1 MNRILPMK
9 NEMPALKIGD
19 LTIRKPIIQGGMGVG
34 ISLSN
39 LATAVAN
46 EGGIGVIAA
55 VGVGLLE
62 EDFKE
67 NYQEANKRALRNEI
81 RKTRN
86 NTKGVIGLNVMMA
99 LTDYKDI
106 LNIAID
112 EKVDVLLL
120 GAGLPIDIP
129 NEVGIDRLKQSNV
142 KIIPI
147 VSSGIATKIILRKWD
162 RNFGIIP
169 DAFVVEGPLAGGH
182 LGYKKEEL
190 ELESN
195 KLENLIPKVIAEVK
209 PFEEK
214 YHKEIPVIAA
224 GGIFT
229 GDDIYKFFK
238 LGAKGVQMGT
248 RFVATTEC
256 DATAEFKNEYIK
268 CKKEDIVI
276 INSPVGLPGR
286 AISNNFLK
294 HVDDE
299 NKPKV
304 RCPWVCLNSCNIK
317 TAHYCI
323 GMALANAKKGD
334 LENGYAF
341 CGANAYRIDK
351 IVSVHDLFDELEN
364 GYSAEVDRNKK

>member
-1 MNRILPMK
+1 MTTGK
-9 NEMPALKIGD
+9 MPSFKIGD
-19 LTIRKPIIQGGMGVG
+19 LTIEKPVVQGGMGVG
-34 ISLSN
+34 ISLSG

-62 EDFKE
+62 DDFEKD
-67 NYQEANKRALRNEI
+67 YQAANKRALRNEI
-81 RKTRN
+81 RKARQA
-86 NTKGVIGLNVMMA
+86 TKGVIGLNAMVA
-99 LTDYKDI
+99 LTDFKEI
-106 LNIAID
+106 INIAID
-112 EKVDVLLL
+112 EKIDILFL
-120 GAGLPIDIP
+120 GAGLPLDVP
-129 NEVGIDRLKQSNV
+129 NEVGMDRLLKSKV
-142 KIIPI
+142 KIAPI
-147 VSSGIATKIILRKWD
+147 VSSGLATKIILRKWD

-182 LGYKKEEL
+182 LGYKREEL
-190 ELESN
+190 DSENN
-195 KLENLIPKVIAEVK
+195 KLENIIPKVIAEIK
-209 PFEEK
+209 PFAEK
-214 YHKEIPVIAA
+214 YGKEIPVIAG

-229 GDDIYKFFK
+229 GKDIYELLKNT
-238 LGAKGVQMGT
+238 GAKAAQMGT

-256 DATAEFKNEYIK
+256 DATDEFKNEYIK

-286 AISNNFLK
+286 AINNNFLR
-294 HVDDE
+294 HIDDP
-299 NKPKV
+299 NKPKI
-304 RCPWVCLNSCNIK
+304 RCPWVCLNSCDIK

-351 IVSVHDLFDELEN
+351 IISVRELFEELEKE
-364 GYSAEVDRNKK
+364 YIEAAL